1 MSEVRSVALN
11 LSSRELI
18 FLQKVTRQEYHFITD
33 EEQEA
38 RLRLRDKLLEGF
50 FDQNENRI
58 VLNLTRDE
66 LLFLI
71 KVARENY
78 SFIVRTE
85 KEARLALAAKLHKTA
100 EAVFGSPAD
109 EYRPGPGGTV
119 YGCAGEPNMR
129 SLIWPPSHRHVKS
142 ALVLA
147 LTAPTRRARRRMSAG
162 SPSTSASRT

>member
-1 MSEVRSVALN
+1 MALN
-11 LSSRELI
+11 LSGKELV

-50 FDQNENRI
+50 FDQSENKI

-100 EAVFGSPAD
+100 ETVFGVS
-109 EYRPGPGGTV
+109 
-119 YGCAGEPNMR
+119 
-129 SLIWPPSHRHVKS
+129 
-142 ALVLA
+142 
-147 LTAPTRRARRRMSAG
+147 
-162 SPSTSASRT
+162 SRED